1 MRPWLDKEN
10 LRGGEHWDR
19 HIRRTIKQVD
29 YFIVLQSKALA
40 KKQIGYVNRE
50 INIALDRQEEF
61 RRSTLFIIPVNIEEC
76 QRMEELEH
84 LQTIDLTEE
93 ANMSK
98 LITTIKR
105 DFERRGI

>member
-1 MRPWLDKEN
+1 
-10 LRGGEHWDR
+10 
-19 HIRRTIKQVD
+19 
-29 YFIVLQSKALA
+29 
-40 KKQIGYVNRE
+40 
-50 INIALDRQEEF
+50 
-61 RRSTLFIIPVNIEEC
+61 
-76 QRMEELEH
+76 MEELEH